1 MEQFD
6 LLIQQ
11 LTLRLNDCAEPKI
24 PFTEGYKMAI
34 EHALVLAK
42 IYRGSAA
49 FAQKLESTLQASD
62 EKLAARMHALE
73 IA

>member
-11 LTLRLNDCAEPKI
+11 LTLRLDACAADPKI

-42 IYRGSAA
+42 IYRASAN
-49 FAQKLESTLQASD
+49 FHQ
-62 EKLAARMHALE
+62 KLAALE
-73 IA
+73 VTK

>member
-11 LTLRLNDCAEPKI
+11 LTLRLETCAEPKI

-34 EHALVLAK
+34 EHALELAK
-42 IYRGSAA
+42 IYRG
-49 FAQKLESTLQASD
+49 
-62 EKLAARMHALE
+62 LAHIDAKMQALE

>member
-11 LTLRLNDCAEPKI
+11 LTVRLNDCAEPKI

-34 EHALVLAK
+34 EHALELAK
-42 IYRGSAA
+42 IYRRSVA
-49 FAQKLESTLQASD
+49 FAQTLQASD
-62 EKLAARMHALE
+62 QKFAARMQTLE
-73 IA
+73 EAK